1 MIKKIVVKIGTS
13 TLTYENGKTNLRRME
28 KLASVLSDIQN
39 SGIQVVLVT
48 SGAIGVGVQKI
59 GLPEKPGD
67 TSGRQAA
74 ASVGQTELM
83 FMYDKFFGEYN
94 QIISQL
100 LITKDDM
107 EDRKKRTNLI
117 NTFNKLFNYGIIPIV
132 NENDSIS
139 TDEIEFGDNDTLSAY
154 TASIINADMLVIMTD
169 IDGLYDTNPK
179 ENPNAKLIP
188 VIENFSDG
196 LYASAGGAGSNRGT
210 GGMITK
216 LRAAKIAVENHIDVV
231 IMNGEKPEKIYS
243 VLDGKPTGTFFK
255 GKSNND

>member
-1 MIKKIVVKIGTS
+1 MIKKIVIKVGTS
-13 TLTYENGKTNLRRME
+13 TLTYENGKTNLRRMA

-59 GLPEKPGD
+59 GLPGKPDD

-94 QIISQL
+94 QTISQL
-100 LITKDDM
+100 LITKDDV
-107 EDRKKRTNLI
+107 EDRKKRSNLI
-117 NTFNKLFNYGIIPIV
+117 NTFNKLFSYGVIPIV

-154 TASIINADMLVIMTD
+154 TASIIGADMLVIMTD
-169 IDGLYDTNPK
+169 IDGLYDANPK
-179 ENPNAKLIP
+179 ENPNAKLIS
-188 VIENFSDG
+188 VIENFSDE
-196 LYASAGGAGSNRGT
+196 LYSTAGGAGSSRGT

-216 LRAAKIAVENHIDVV
+216 LHAAKIAVENHIDMV
-231 IMNGEKPEKIYS
+231 IMNGEKPEKIYN

-255 GKSNND
+255 SK